1 MAKCKTPPTTPGE
14 QIAQQILNNY
24 DIKSAEDVQD
34 VLKQIFGPI
43 FESMLKGE
51 MENHLGHKKHER
63 SEDGDNVRNGYSSKT
78 LKTSLG
84 EVPIRVP
91 RDRQSTFEPQ
101 IIKKHQRDVSSIEG
115 KVLAM
120 YARGMSQR
128 DIAATIEDIYG
139 FQMSHEQISTITG
152 CVMEEVEAWRN
163 RPLQSFYPF
172 AFVDC
177 IYVSLRT
184 EYGVQ
189 QVAVYVMLAYDVN
202 GCKDVLGLWIN
213 ETGEQSMPGC
223 RSSTSCRLAA
233 LRIWHPVHGWRERIG
248 GRRQGCIPACHGS
261 ALHRTPHPQFHPR
274 HPTQAVECIHE
285 AADAHLWCHQRQA
298 GPSGIREVQ
307 DRLAGLS
314 RRSAYGKTIS
324 HVEQLYNYGSA
335 VRKIM
340 YTTNAIES
348 VNSASAR

>member
-1 MAKCKTPPTTPGE
+1 MPHTGVNKDKDGNRMAKCKTPPTTPGE

-152 CVMEEVEAWRN
+152 CAGRGRGMAESSA
-163 RPLQSFYPF
+163 QSICFRRLG
-172 AFVDC
+172 

-189 QVAVYVMLAYDVN
+189 QVARLRHALPMTSTAARMSLAS
-202 GCKDVLGLWIN
+202 GS
-213 ETGEQSMPGC
+213 TRRRASMPGC
-223 RSSTSCRLAA
+223 RSSTSCGLAA
-233 LRIWHPVHGWRERIG
+233 LRI
-248 GRRQGCIPACHGS
+248 
-261 ALHRTPHPQFHPR
+261 
-274 HPTQAVECIHE
+274 
-285 AADAHLWCHQRQA
+285 
-298 GPSGIREVQ
+298 
-307 DRLAGLS
+307 LAS
-314 RRSAYGKTIS
+314 CPWMA
-324 HVEQLYNYGSA
+324 
-335 VRKIM
+335 
-340 YTTNAIES
+340 
-348 VNSASAR
+348 

>member
-1 MAKCKTPPTTPGE
+1 MP
-14 QIAQQILNNY
+14 
-24 DIKSAEDVQD
+24 S
-34 VLKQIFGPI
+34 
-43 FESMLKGE
+43 KGE

-189 QVAVYVMLAYDVN
+189 QVADYMTSTAARMSF
-202 GCKDVLGLWIN
+202 WIN
-213 ETGEQSMPGC
+213 ETESKQSD
-223 RSSTSCRLAA
+223 AD
-233 LRIWHPVHGWRERIG
+233 LRRQLRARGVKDLGILSMEIG
-248 GRRQGCIPACHGS
+248 GRRQGCIPHATVQRCIVHLIRNSIRYIPRKQWS
-261 ALHRTPHPQFHPR
+261 AFTKQLESSMVPSTSSRPVR
-274 HPTQAVECIHE
+274 NWRSSRPTGQA
-285 AADAHLWCHQRQA
+285 
-298 GPSGIREVQ
+298 
-307 DRLAGLS
+307 
-314 RRSAYGKTIS
+314 Y
-324 HVEQLYNYGSA
+324 
-335 VRKIM
+335 
-340 YTTNAIES
+340 
-348 VNSASAR
+348 